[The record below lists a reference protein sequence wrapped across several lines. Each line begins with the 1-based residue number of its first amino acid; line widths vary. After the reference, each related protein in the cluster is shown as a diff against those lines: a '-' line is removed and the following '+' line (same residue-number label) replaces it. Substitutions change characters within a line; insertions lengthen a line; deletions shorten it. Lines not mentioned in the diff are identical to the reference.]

1 VISDTWEGAS
11 LDVAEETELIAIL
24 GAISESGEGRRAGNV
39 LIEPDKE
46 VPSSRELP
54 GRELTAMLRREFT
67 NDASFDFLD
76 AVDGGRSGSG
86 FSCGRASSDKGI
98 IGVVDDVRIEGTILD
113 SRDTGLWRG
122 DPSFKMF
129 AKNR

>member
-1 VISDTWEGAS
+1 VISDTWEGVS
-11 LDVAEETELIAIL
+11 LDVAEETELIAVL
-24 GAISESGEGRRAGNV
+24 GAILENGEGRRAGNV

-54 GRELTAMLRREFT
+54 GSELTAMLRREFT

-86 FSCGRASSDKGI
+86 LSCGRASSDEGI
-98 IGVVDDVRIEGTILD
+98 IGVVDDVRIEGTRLD
-113 SRDTGLWRG
+113 SRDTGL
-122 DPSFKMF
+122 
-129 AKNR
+129 